1 MSSHPIV
8 MIWSMAICT
17 HPPGYIADPCVVA
30 RQAISFAETS
40 LKCHNDDPSNGVK
53 YQLIEATKSNVM
65 LHGSGYYGHVNFTA
79 RAKEEGSQQE
89 LFFAELNLQGQGFTT
104 LTCFR
109 SLKEKE
115 DQVG

>member
-1 MSSHPIV
+1 ME
-8 MIWSMAICT
+8 ICT

-89 LFFAELNLQGQGFTT
+89 LFFAELNLQDDFDV
-104 LTCFR
+104 L
-109 SLKEKE
+109 SLLP
-115 DQVG
+115 